1 MRTRESEEE
10 ETGGERG
17 NRDSGTGSEA
27 VKRIINFYLKP
38 NQRQQKLG
46 QQRQGQQSQ
55 GQQSQ
60 GQQSQG
66 QQSQGQKRPW
76 EQDDLRL
83 SLNSKKAKNS
93 AGKEGGEKAKDRG
106 TSGQGVANQSSG
118 KMMFNNCTFHNVNFN

>member
-55 GQQSQ
+55 GQ
-60 GQQSQG
+60 
-66 QQSQGQKRPW
+66 KRPW

-83 SLNSKKAKNS
+83 FLNSKKAKNS
-93 AGKEGGEKAKDRG
+93 AGKEGGEKAKDRV
-106 TSGQGVANQSSG
+106 TSGQGMANQSSG